1 MMKENTHLVIA
12 VICGGRKRK
21 TGCLSCSISRGSM
34 LPSVSV
40 IIEPVS
46 SLRNSKAKLTVST

>member
-1 MMKENTHLVIA
+1 MKENTHLVIA